1 MNVQYLNVCFRQVQS
16 PRWLGQLQTV
26 DTSAS
31 GRMGGLEPSTNPT
44 EERGLVLEA
53 TSQQQEQQ
61 QQQEWAAHKSAK
73 QAVRKGEF
81 NSYVNRS
88 CVFVSK

>member
-1 MNVQYLNVCFRQVQS
+1 
-16 PRWLGQLQTV
+16 
-26 DTSAS
+26 
-31 GRMGGLEPSTNPT
+31 MGGLEPSTNPT

-61 QQQEWAAHKSAK
+61 QQERAAHKSAK

-81 NSYVNRS
+81 YSYVNGS